1 MPDVHFTE
9 NYINLYVQKLSYLK
23 IFAIRN
29 LEQICCTL
37 FLLQH
42 RGEFDKFMS
51 GEMKFDEITDIIH
64 RVPLLVVI
72 TGVIIFIISFA
83 GKIFLPGGRQYYGV
97 S

>member
-1 MPDVHFTE
+1 MR
-9 NYINLYVQKLSYLK
+9 YVISNRFVVL
-23 IFAIRN
+23 F
-29 LEQICCTL
+29 

-83 GKIFLPGGRQYYGV
+83 GNLFLVFVDSIIGCRNDCMYLHYMF
-97 S
+97 